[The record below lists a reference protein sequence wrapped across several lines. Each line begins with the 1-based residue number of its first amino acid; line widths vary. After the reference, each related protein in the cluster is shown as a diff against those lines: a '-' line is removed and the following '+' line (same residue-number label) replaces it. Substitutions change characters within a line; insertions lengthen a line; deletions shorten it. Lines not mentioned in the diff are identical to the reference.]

1 MTRLLRL
8 TAVFALL
15 APLCLAAGCKQGV
28 GDRCQVQSDC
38 DDGLLCVL
46 PAGGTPQAG
55 GTCQMQGGTIL
66 DLAASNFD
74 LTGIGP
80 DMTPPNDLTPTTD

>member
-28 GDRCQVQSDC
+28 GERCQVQSDC

-55 GTCQMQGGTIL
+55 GTCQSTGGTIA
-66 DLAASNFD
+66 DMAAATGD
-74 LTGIGP
+74 MAGVVIDMTGIP
-80 DMTPPNDLTPTTD
+80 DLTPPTD